1 MCFCNSLVRY
11 LSTSAMIARQ
21 RQVIERKVSQLTTN
35 AKVWPGLPWADG
47 VTAYA
52 VDAIPGIKEAGWSC
66 EASAWLVA
74 PCLAPAA

>member
-1 MCFCNSLVRY
+1 
-11 LSTSAMIARQ
+11 MISRQ

-35 AKVWPGLPWADG
+35 AKVWAGLPWADG

-66 EASAWLVA
+66 EASAWLVVR
-74 PCLAPAA
+74 CLAPAA